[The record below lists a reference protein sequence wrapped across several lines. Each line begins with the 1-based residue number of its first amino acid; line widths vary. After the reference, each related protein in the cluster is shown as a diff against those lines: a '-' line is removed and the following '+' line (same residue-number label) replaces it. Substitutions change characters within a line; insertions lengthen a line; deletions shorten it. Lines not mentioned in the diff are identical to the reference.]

1 VAVSRSSANSNCSTT
16 FIWPHGCSSRVICRS
31 SGHSTG
37 GSAGSVVNSRTSSNP
52 SWRETTISFVSCRS
66 CDINGQA
73 PTHVLLVPRDHY
85 ANAAALAAGDPAAS
99 AELLTAAAAV
109 ATAAGHDDYRLV
121 YNTGAGVG
129 QTVFHT
135 HLHLLAGRPMTWP
148 PG

>member
-1 VAVSRSSANSNCSTT
+1 
-16 FIWPHGCSSRVICRS
+16 
-31 SGHSTG
+31 
-37 GSAGSVVNSRTSSNP
+37 
-52 SWRETTISFVSCRS
+52 
-66 CDINGQA
+66 
-73 PTHVLLVPRDHY
+73 
-85 ANAAALAAGDPAAS
+85 
-99 AELLTAAAAV
+99 V